1 MQHLMAFGH
10 YLFQLRLQ
18 LGFAS
23 QKLSQH
29 TSMKEKKRNRNK
41 KQSDRLAQNFRGTLN
56 TGRGLDKSRTGVLK
70 QINKTK
76 PTPYYHWDLSNYWL
90 YFYKFT
96 DLSRTVQFS
105 SFSNEGNTKFQIT
118 FHW

>member
-1 MQHLMAFGH
+1 MAFGH
-10 YLFQLRLQ
+10 YLFQLRPQ

-29 TSMKEKKRNRNK
+29 TSMKQKKRNRNK

-70 QINKTK
+70 QINKTHTILPLGPVK
-76 PTPYYHWDLSNYWL
+76 LLVVLLQVY
-90 YFYKFT
+90 
-96 DLSRTVQFS
+96 R
-105 SFSNEGNTKFQIT
+105 SFENCAVFI
-118 FHW
+118 F